1 MNCWKI
7 NLSKLEILYI
17 DMTTIDAKKKK
28 EKNESVFGKLKS
40 KI

>member
-28 EKNESVFGKLKS
+28 KRKMKVSSGN
-40 KI
+40 